1 MRVAAAQARPAWL
14 DAATTAKRAVA
25 LLEDAAERE
34 VELVAFPEAF
44 LGGYPFWLD
53 RTDGARFDDMRQKE
67 AYARY
72 LGAAVEIDGPEVTQV
87 VDAARDV
94 FTYLGAAERGTGDAR
109 GTVFCTLLAIDPTRG
124 VVSHHRKLVPT
135 YEERLVWGQGDGHGL
150 RVHWVGDARVGGLN
164 CWENWMPQARHA
176 LYAGGEDLHVSVWP
190 GSARLTNQI
199 TRFIAREG
207 RVWSLAAGGLLSLED
222 VPGDFPLRD
231 VLEQQE
237 GTVYQTGGSA
247 VAAPDG
253 TWLLPPDEST
263 EGLVVADLDLAAVR
277 RERHNFD
284 AVGHYGRPDV
294 FHVSVDRRR
303 RRSTDFVDD

>member
-1 MRVAAAQARPAWL
+1 
-14 DAATTAKRAVA
+14 
-25 LLEDAAERE
+25 
-34 VELVAFPEAF
+34 
-44 LGGYPFWLD
+44 
-53 RTDGARFDDMRQKE
+53 
-67 AYARY
+67 
-72 LGAAVEIDGPEVTQV
+72 
-87 VDAARDV
+87 
-94 FTYLGAAERGTGDAR
+94 
-109 GTVFCTLLAIDPTRG
+109 
-124 VVSHHRKLVPT
+124 
-135 YEERLVWGQGDGHGL
+135 
-150 RVHWVGDARVGGLN
+150 
-164 CWENWMPQARHA
+164 MPQARHA